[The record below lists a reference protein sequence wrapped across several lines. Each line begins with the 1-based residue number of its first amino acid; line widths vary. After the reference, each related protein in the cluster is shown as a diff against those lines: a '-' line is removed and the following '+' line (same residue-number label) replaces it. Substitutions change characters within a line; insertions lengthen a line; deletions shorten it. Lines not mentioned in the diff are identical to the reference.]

1 VIFSFFLFFL
11 FRGFLYICSPSLTTD
26 ERSTKKNV
34 QDFCARAS
42 VMHDTITDLSREN
55 GSCEVEMES
64 LICKIKSRKKNCAY
78 AKSDC
83 VRVVL

>member
-1 VIFSFFLFFL
+1 
-11 FRGFLYICSPSLTTD
+11 
-26 ERSTKKNV
+26 
-34 QDFCARAS
+34 
-42 VMHDTITDLSREN
+42 MHDTITDLSREN